1 MQLPDPLISI
11 LDKHRKRC
19 ESIDGFR
26 NDYKIC
32 GCIKALRDTS
42 VQTADSAGIK
52 TIHIHDYRRS
62 HASLLANKAI
72 NMQEI
77 ARD

>member
-11 LDKHRKRC
+11 LDKHQKRC

-32 GCIKALRDTS
+32 TDVSRHCVTLPCKLLIPQALKRYTYTIIGAFMRRCL
-42 VQTADSAGIK
+42 QTKLLIC
-52 TIHIHDYRRS
+52 RR
-62 HASLLANKAI
+62 
-72 NMQEI
+72 
-77 ARD
+77 